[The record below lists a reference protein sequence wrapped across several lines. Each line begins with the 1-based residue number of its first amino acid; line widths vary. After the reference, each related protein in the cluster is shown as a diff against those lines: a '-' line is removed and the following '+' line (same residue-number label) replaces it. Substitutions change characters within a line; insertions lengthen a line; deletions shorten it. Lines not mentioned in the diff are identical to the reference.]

1 MGFYIQDDMWQA
13 VADAPKSVQDAY
25 FGALARLWFSGE
37 ETQLKGH
44 AKVAYTLSHD
54 RVLLSKVKS
63 DKWASKR
70 LSKSLSKSLSTEDE
84 TDFQSH
90 FQSDDE
96 TDFQPREKK
105 KEKENKNTFTT
116 VKVSRARVSGGE
128 VYDEEWFDKYK

>member
-70 LSKSLSKSLSTEDE
+70 LSKSLSNPLSTEDE
-84 TDFQSH
+84 THFQSH

-96 TDFQPREKK
+96 THFQPREKE
-105 KEKENKNTFTT
+105 KEKKKKNSFTD
-116 VKVSRARVSGGE
+116 VKESRARGE
-128 VYDEEWFDKYK
+128 GEEYDQEWFDKYK